1 MQSAEHMSCLTAA
14 VHVALGRLC
23 HAVKEACLDPG
34 LESEK
39 ERICNSKHTYELMR
53 DLRKSQLNL
62 EGTNYFA
69 TSG

>member
-39 ERICNSKHTYELMR
+39 NEFVI
-53 DLRKSQLNL
+53 LNTPMNRC
-62 EGTNYFA
+62 EI
-69 TSG
+69 

>member
-39 ERICNSKHTYELMR
+39 ERICNSKHTYE
-53 DLRKSQLNL
+53 
-62 EGTNYFA
+62 
-69 TSG
+69 